1 MRRISA
7 VILIL
12 ILILALSF
20 FLFRSAPTQD
30 AQLLSTDPSILATEP
45 APATEV
51 QEHLSAHFVT
61 IGGLDNDLWFTKYG
75 NIHTD
80 CESQLFLNE
89 MGFAMGDTVKVSF
102 SEQELILPVV
112 PNYSYVDSGTPA
124 VIVKLDDNGS
134 PEGMVSLAINMGNFG
149 ETYGLAKKITDDSG
163 QWHWEALEGIA
174 FPVSVSFE
182 MYDPGGYYAQYTL
195 RSLARTNSREDYPH
209 LSDAEFANFREIS
222 TSGIPGK
229 RLYRTSSPINPE
241 LGRNTYACDLLEE
254 MGVNVIMNLA
264 DNLEEAQ
271 SYEGYSS
278 SYYAK
283 QNVIYLNMGV
293 DFTAPDFKT
302 SLASGLQFF
311 ARNPGTYAVHCT
323 EGKDRAGFVS
333 ALLEC
338 LMGAECQ
345 EVVDDYLVTYYNYY
359 GVEFGSEKADLI
371 AQSNIISILCDA
383 FEITDPYQADL
394 SAEAAEYIRTL
405 GLSVAEIDQLR
416 QNLSQ

>member
-1 MRRISA
+1 MNKRYRSCLLVGLCLLLMFFSKACAGSEISSG
-7 VILIL
+7 IREI
-12 ILILALSF
+12 S
-20 FLFRSAPTQD
+20 
-30 AQLLSTDPSILATEP
+30 
-45 APATEV
+45 
-51 QEHLSAHFVT
+51 
-61 IGGLDNDLWFTKYG
+61 KYG
-75 NIHTD
+75 NVVLSMKGSDFLAEGYAFGDIVRVDIDGQHHD
-80 CESQLFLNE
+80 MPVGSSYSDVDDGKMICRVEIDESAGEDRL
-89 MGFAMGDTVKVSF
+89 V
-102 SEQELILPVV
+102 
-112 PNYSYVDSGTPA
+112 
-124 VIVKLDDNGS
+124 
-134 PEGMVSLAINMGNFG
+134 LAINMGDFASQ
-149 ETYGLAKKITDDSG
+149 TGLAVKKAIQEEPG
-163 QWHWEALEGIA
+163 YRWEYTSEEVISI
-174 FPVSVSFE
+174 FMKE
-182 MYDPGGYYAQYTL
+182 PGGYANEYNL
-195 RSLARTNSREDYPH
+195 RQLVRTNAKTDYPH
-209 LSDAEFANFREIS
+209 LTDEEFANFREIS

-405 GLSVAEIDQLR
+405 GLSVAEIDQLK